1 MADFSANLHFDRD
14 FKNEETTEKLKE
26 FFKMRSLMQPDK
38 TIFTSVEVIIS
49 VLLLTQCNA
58 NSLNYYYNLGV
69 IISLIKYKI

>member
-1 MADFSANLHFDRD
+1 
-14 FKNEETTEKLKE
+14 
-26 FFKMRSLMQPDK
+26 MQPDK

-58 NSLNYYYNLGV
+58 NSLNCYYNLGV